1 MTVYLVVAKERDY
14 YKGDVFEESYTIYAS
29 MEAAKKAAKRFKDD
43 GYDDV
48 QIYENDVLT
57 GGK

>member
-1 MTVYLVVAKERDY
+1 MTVYLVVAKY
-14 YKGDVFEESYTIYAS
+14 YYGRYDEFMDESYTIYSS
-29 MEAAKKAAKRFKDD
+29 MEGAKEAAKRFKDE

>member
-14 YKGDVFEESYTIYAS
+14 YKGDVFEESYIIYAS

-43 GYDDV
+43 GYNDV
-48 QIYENDVLT
+48 QIYENDVLN
-57 GGK
+57 